1 MEWNRF
7 ERPLSSIL
15 DGIGYT
21 PLVRL
26 KKTEPSSH
34 ELLAKVEWY
43 GPTGSVKDRIYA
55 FMIERAERRGEL
67 RPGMTIM
74 ECTTGN
80 AGIACSAVAA
90 IKGYPCVIVMPE
102 GMSEERK
109 KMILAYGAELILTP
123 GGGTDIDLGLAKVRE
138 MVAAHPG
145 RYFVPAEF
153 ENPDNVGAQMESGR
167 EIWAQTGGSLD
178 AVVAAQGT
186 GGWIT
191 GVARYL
197 KGKDPSVHAYAVE
210 PSECPL
216 ISEQRW
222 GTHGVPGIGDGI
234 VPRNLDLQLMDG
246 MVTASTDEALEM
258 ARRLAREEGLLC
270 GPSSGINVAASLKV
284 AEKHPEYRR
293 IVTVVADTGQRYLS
307 GELYGEESDASVPQR
322 EHHLDPYSIEQLRLY
337 AGRLE
342 FIY

>member
-1 MEWNRF
+1 
-7 ERPLSSIL
+7 
-15 DGIGYT
+15 
-21 PLVRL
+21 
-26 KKTEPSSH
+26 
-34 ELLAKVEWY
+34 
-43 GPTGSVKDRIYA
+43 
-55 FMIERAERRGEL
+55 
-67 RPGMTIM
+67 
-74 ECTTGN
+74 
-80 AGIACSAVAA
+80 
-90 IKGYPCVIVMPE
+90 
-102 GMSEERK
+102 
-109 KMILAYGAELILTP
+109 
-123 GGGTDIDLGLAKVRE
+123 
-138 MVAAHPG
+138 
-145 RYFVPAEF
+145 VPAEF
-153 ENPDNVGAQMESGR
+153 ENPDNVEAQMESGR
-167 EIWAQTGGSLD
+167 EIWVQTGGSLD

-191 GVARYL
+191 GVARFL
-197 KGKDPSVHAYAVE
+197 KGKDPSVHVYAVE

-307 GELYGEESDASVPQR
+307 GELFGEESDASVPKR